1 MDQIACILLERGK
14 KTRLFIGKLIIL
26 TTRSD
31 GNIRYYEYENDKFEY
46 LSEHKSAEP
55 QRGIAFLP
63 RRGINV
69 RAEAMDSLISTP
81 LTSTRSMRTKS

>member
-14 KTRLFIGKLIIL
+14 KTRLFIGNLIIL
-26 TTRSD
+26 TACSD

-46 LSEHKSAEP
+46 LTEHKSAEP

-69 RAEAMDSLISTP
+69 RVEAMNSFIGTP
-81 LTSTRSMRTKS
+81 LTWARSMKTKS